1 VTKADSAKLRD
12 IFGRLQ
18 AAETQPDYEMTYRKL
33 VAEAKAVCAND
44 PHGPEYLET
53 LVQYH
58 PKMVASSLEARK
70 REQQE
75 RKTTVPAA

>member
-1 VTKADSAKLRD
+1 
-12 IFGRLQ
+12 
-18 AAETQPDYEMTYRKL
+18 

-58 PKMVASSLEARK
+58 PKMVASRLEARK